1 MTRARTNITGRIGM
15 DSKEA
20 KALREEMKLLRQAIE
35 QQNKLTMAVLKTSG
49 GKVPQTLAEQRKKP
63 SPFTNVYGG

>member
-1 MTRARTNITGRIGM
+1 M

-35 QQNKLTMAVLKTSG
+35 QQNKLTSAVLKASG
-49 GKVPQTLAEQRKKP
+49 SQMPKQQPPQS
-63 SPFTNVYGG
+63 SPFTNMYGS